1 MSFSCREQ
9 DLDALLAGELSL
21 ADAERVRAH
30 AEACAA
36 CGHALAWLKLERG
49 WMAQRARRMPE
60 RPALSFAALEAR
72 LAAAKAPAR
81 PVHAPVAVPRRPER
95 TAPRRNSDWSQRA
108 MMAMGAVGA
117 VAFIFFG
124 VAQQVRP
131 VNSGEEL
138 WSQEVL
144 ASGLLQACV
153 DPSGE
158 AVAALEDR
166 FSACLIASPALPLD

>member
-21 ADAERVRAH
+21 ADAERVRTH
-30 AEACAA
+30 AEACTA
-36 CGHALAWLKLERG
+36 CNHALAWLKLERG
-49 WMAQRARRMPE
+49 WMAQRARRMPA
-60 RPALSFAALEAR
+60 RPALNFAALEAR
-72 LAAAKAPAR
+72 LAAASAPAR
-81 PVHAPVAVPRRPER
+81 PVPAPVA
-95 TAPRRNSDWSQRA
+95 APRRSERATSRRRSDWSHRA
-108 MMAMGAVGA
+108 MMAVGAVAA

-124 VAQQVRP
+124 VAHVRP
-131 VNSGEEL
+131 VHSGEEL

-166 FSACLIASPALPLD
+166 FNACLIASPALPMD

>member
-1 MSFSCREQ
+1 MNLACREQ
-9 DLDALLAGELSL
+9 DLAALLAGELAL

-30 AEACAA
+30 TEACAA
-36 CGHALAWLKLERG
+36 CSHALAWLRLERG

-60 RPALSFAALEAR
+60 RPALSFSALEAR

-81 PVHAPVAVPRRPER
+81 PVRAPVAMPRRSER
-95 TAPRRNSDWSQRA
+95 ATPRRRSDWAQRA
-108 MMAMGAVGA
+108 MMALGAVSA

-124 VAQQVRP
+124 VAQVRP
-131 VNSGEEL
+131 VSSGEEL

>member
-1 MSFSCREQ
+1 MSMACRERE
-9 DLDALLAGELSL
+9 LDALLAGELSA

-36 CGHALAWLKLERG
+36 CHHALAWLKLERG
-49 WMAQRARRMPE
+49 WMAQRARRMPA
-60 RPALSFAALEAR
+60 RPTLSFAALEAR
-72 LAAAKAPAR
+72 LAAA
-81 PVHAPVAVPRRPER
+81 PRRPER
-95 TAPRRNSDWSQRA
+95 ATPPHRSGWSHRT
-108 MMAMGAVGA
+108 MMALGAA
-117 VAFIFFG
+117 AAMAFVLFG
-124 VAQQVRP
+124 VAQVRP
-131 VNSGEEL
+131 VPPGEPL

-166 FSACLIASPALPLD
+166 FNACLIASPALPTY